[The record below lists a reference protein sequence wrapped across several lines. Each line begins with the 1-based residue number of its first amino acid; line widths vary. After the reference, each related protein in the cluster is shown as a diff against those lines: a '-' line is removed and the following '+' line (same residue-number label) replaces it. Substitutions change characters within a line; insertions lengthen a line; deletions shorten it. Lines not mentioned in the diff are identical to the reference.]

1 MVNALR
7 KIFICFFL
15 TCFISLTF
23 ADVPETSTNWQ
34 ILNKLCYELYVDVF
48 SAISINDSTAYIIQ
62 IMNSNDD
69 VKKILE
75 IQLARYQKDKSI
87 SNFFIGQPSGFSSY
101 NIIQIVPEAIPVK
114 YSKVKNDNKDSI
126 KRTIDIKAYA
136 KVTDQQSRL
145 FYAQT
150 FEKNYHD
157 FLNNDNFK
165 DIEDEQYPVTIGQGN
180 KNIFLKSFEPV
191 FISVITAS
199 IIYFFYSFRS
209 K

>member
-1 MVNALR
+1 MANAIN
-7 KIFICFFL
+7 KIFVCFFL
-15 TCFISLTF
+15 TCFVSLAF

-34 ILNKLCYELYVDVF
+34 ILNELYYELYEEVF

-62 IMNSNDD
+62 IMNSDDD

-87 SNFFIGQPSGFSSY
+87 NNFFISQPSGFNSY
-101 NIIQIVPEAIPVK
+101 NIIQIVPESIPIK
-114 YSKVKNDNKDSI
+114 YSKIKNDKKDSI
-126 KRTIDIKAYA
+126 KRTIDIKVYI

-145 FYAQT
+145 SYAQT
-150 FEKNYHD
+150 FEKNYQD
-157 FLNNDNFK
+157 FLNSDNFK

-180 KNIFLKSFEPV
+180 KNIFFKSFEPV